1 MLDIT
6 WLEPKSI
13 AEATQMLAHYG
24 EDGKIVAGGTWLTLV
39 LKQGLLRPT
48 ALISLR
54 HLSELRRLEYLPG
67 QGLRIGALVTHR
79 EIELSPLVRQRFPM
93 LAETFATVANVRIRH
108 QATVG
113 GNLCDAD
120 YASDPPA
127 MLVALDA
134 SVTALSQ
141 DGQRSIPVRDLI
153 RGHYTTAL
161 QADEVLTHILIP
173 ETPAPTA
180 GVYLKYRT
188 RSHEDRPCVGVAVVL
203 QLLPDGR
210 CGDLQVVIGAVSGT
224 PQRLPHVLEQGRG
237 QKLDG
242 ELIAYIASRYAA
254 EIEPLS
260 DLRASAWYRKQM
272 IQVFTRRGLEAALQ
286 RARQQEVVA

>member
-1 MLDIT
+1 
-6 WLEPKSI
+6 
-13 AEATQMLAHYG
+13 
-24 EDGKIVAGGTWLTLV
+24 
-39 LKQGLLRPT
+39 
-48 ALISLR
+48 
-54 HLSELRRLEYLPG
+54 
-67 QGLRIGALVTHR
+67 
-79 EIELSPLVRQRFPM
+79 
-93 LAETFATVANVRIRH
+93 
-108 QATVG
+108 
-113 GNLCDAD
+113 
-120 YASDPPA
+120 
-127 MLVALDA
+127 
-134 SVTALSQ
+134 
-141 DGQRSIPVRDLI
+141 
-153 RGHYTTAL
+153 
-161 QADEVLTHILIP
+161 
-173 ETPAPTA
+173 
-180 GVYLKYRT
+180 
-188 RSHEDRPCVGVAVVL
+188 VVL